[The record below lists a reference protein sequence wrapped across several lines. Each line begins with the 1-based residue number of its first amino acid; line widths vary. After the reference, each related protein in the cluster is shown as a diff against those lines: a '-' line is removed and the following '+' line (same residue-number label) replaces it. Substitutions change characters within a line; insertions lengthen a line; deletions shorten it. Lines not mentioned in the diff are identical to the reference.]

1 MLYNSREGFI
11 LTTALVAVTVLVTI
25 LLHNKVNN
33 AIERR
38 AKSLTS
44 SELKTFGNII
54 ENNSKPTRK
63 FQTQESKPVQ
73 SIAPV
78 QSIEPVQS
86 IAPVESINPE
96 IPKSP
101 PPVGSGKKWTP
112 L

>member
-1 MLYNSREGFI
+1 MQYNSKEGFI

-44 SELKTFGNII
+44 NELKTFGNII
-54 ENNSKPTRK
+54 ENNNKPTRQ
-63 FQTQESKPVQ
+63 FQSQESKPVV
-73 SIAPV
+73 SSVASPV
-78 QSIEPVQS
+78 ASIEP
-86 IAPVESINPE
+86 INPE

>member
-54 ENNSKPTRK
+54 ENNNKPTRQIK
-63 FQTQESKPVQ
+63 TQESKQPVVSPIQ

-78 QSIEPVQS
+78 ASIEP
-86 IAPVESINPE
+86 INPV

>member
-44 SELKTFGNII
+44 NELKTFGNII
-54 ENNSKPTRK
+54 ENNKPTRQ
-63 FQTQESKPVQ
+63 FQTQESKPVT
-73 SIAPV
+73 SPV
-78 QSIEPVQS
+78 VSPVTP
-86 IAPVESINPE
+86 IESINPE
-96 IPKSP
+96 VPKSP

>member
-1 MLYNSREGFI
+1 MQYNSREGFI
-11 LTTALVAVTVLVTI
+11 LTTALIAVTVLVTI

-54 ENNSKPTRK
+54 ENNSKPK
-63 FQTQESKPVQ
+63 QFQTQESKPVV
-73 SIAPV
+73 SPV
-78 QSIEPVQS
+78 ASIEP
-86 IAPVESINPE
+86 INPE
-96 IPKSP
+96 IPQSP

>member
-11 LTTALVAVTVLVTI
+11 LTTALIAVTVLVTI

-44 SELKTFGNII
+44 NELKTFGNII
-54 ENNSKPTRK
+54 ENNSKPTK
-63 FQTQESKPVQ
+63 QLQTQESVSKP
-73 SIAPV
+73 APV
-78 QSIEPVQS
+78 QSIEPV
-86 IAPVESINPE
+86 A
-96 IPKSP
+96 SP

>member
-1 MLYNSREGFI
+1 MQYNSKEGFI
-11 LTTALVAVTVLVTI
+11 LTTALLAVTVLVTI

-44 SELKTFGNII
+44 NELKTFGNII
-54 ENNSKPTRK
+54 ENNSKPTRQI
-63 FQTQESKPVQ
+63 QTQESVSKPVV
-73 SIAPV
+73 STVASPV
-78 QSIEPVQS
+78 ASIE
-86 IAPVESINPE
+86 PE

>member
-44 SELKTFGNII
+44 NELKTFGNII
-54 ENNSKPTRK
+54 ENNNKPTRQ
-63 FQTQESKPVQ
+63 FQSQESKPVV
-73 SIAPV
+73 SSVASPV
-78 QSIEPVQS
+78 ASPVASIEP
-86 IAPVESINPE
+86 INPE

>member
-54 ENNSKPTRK
+54 ENNNKPTRQ
-63 FQTQESKPVQ
+63 FQTQESKPIVSPAQ

-78 QSIEPVQS
+78 QSI
-86 IAPVESINPE
+86 APIESINPE
-96 IPKSP
+96 VPKSP

>member
-1 MLYNSREGFI
+1 MQYNSREGFI
-11 LTTALVAVTVLVTI
+11 LTTALIAVTVLVTI

-44 SELKTFGNII
+44 NELKTFGNMI
-54 ENNSKPTRK
+54 ENNSKPTRQFK
-63 FQTQESKPVQ
+63 TQESVSK
-73 SIAPV
+73 PV

-86 IAPVESINPE
+86 IAPVESPISGNPE

>member
-1 MLYNSREGFI
+1 MHFNSREGFI

-25 LLHNKVNN
+25 LLHNRLNN

-44 SELKTFGNII
+44 NELKSFSSII
-54 ENNSKPTRK
+54 ERNKAPIREIQKENVTPVKSTPVNSTTVS
-63 FQTQESKPVQ
+63 FS
-73 SIAPV
+73 
-78 QSIEPVQS
+78 
-86 IAPVESINPE
+86 E
-96 IPKSP
+96 IPETSP

>member
-44 SELKTFGNII
+44 NELKTFGNII
-54 ENNSKPTRK
+54 ENKPTRQ
-63 FQTQESKPVQ
+63 FQTQESKPVVSPVK

-78 QSIEPVQS
+78 ASIEPIS
-86 IAPVESINPE
+86 PE
-96 IPKSP
+96 MPKSP

>member
-1 MLYNSREGFI
+1 MQFNSKEGFI

-38 AKSLTS
+38 AKSLTCN
-44 SELKTFGNII
+44 ELKTFGNII
-54 ENNSKPTRK
+54 EQNKNKTPTRQESIPIESVASGSKPI
-63 FQTQESKPVQ
+63 SV
-73 SIAPV
+73 I
-78 QSIEPVQS
+78 
-86 IAPVESINPE
+86 PE
-96 IPKSP
+96 IPKTSPSP

>member
-1 MLYNSREGFI
+1 MQYNSKEGFI

-44 SELKTFGNII
+44 NELKTFGNII
-54 ENNSKPTRK
+54 ENNNKPTRQ
-63 FQTQESKPVQ
+63 FQSQESKPVV
-73 SIAPV
+73 SSVASPV
-78 QSIEPVQS
+78 ASPVASIEP
-86 IAPVESINPE
+86 INPE

>member
-1 MLYNSREGFI
+1 MQYNSKEGFI
-11 LTTALVAVTVLVTI
+11 LTTALLAVTVLVTI

-44 SELKTFGNII
+44 NELKTFGNII
-54 ENNSKPTRK
+54 ENNNKPTRQ
-63 FQTQESKPVQ
+63 FQSQESKPVV
-73 SIAPV
+73 SSVASPV
-78 QSIEPVQS
+78 ASPVASIEP
-86 IAPVESINPE
+86 INPE

>member
-1 MLYNSREGFI
+1 MQYNSREGLI

-25 LLHNKVNN
+25 LLHNKINN
-33 AIERR
+33 AIEMR

-44 SELKTFGNII
+44 NELKTFGNII
-54 ENNSKPTRK
+54 ENNSKPTRQ

-78 QSIEPVQS
+78 ASIEP
-86 IAPVESINPE
+86 INPE
-96 IPKSP
+96 IPNSP

>member
-44 SELKTFGNII
+44 NELKTFGNII
-54 ENNSKPTRK
+54 ENNNKPTRQ
-63 FQTQESKPVQ
+63 FQSQESKPVV
-73 SIAPV
+73 SSVASPVAP
-78 QSIEPVQS
+78 IEP
-86 IAPVESINPE
+86 INPE